1 MHEALILSPAL
12 TEKGRKKKKKKPRIM
27 VFVLIWGAGA

>member
-12 TEKGRKKKKKKPRIM
+12 TEKRKKKKKKPRIM